1 MCIAISVAPAFC
13 LLEAIGSNLFVF
25 PIILL
30 KPVSIVTIIVDQLT
44 VIFDI

>member
-1 MCIAISVAPAFC
+1 MAPAFC
-13 LLEAIGSNLFVF
+13 LLEAIGSNRFVF
-25 PIILL
+25 SIIFL

>member
-1 MCIAISVAPAFC
+1 MCIDISVAPAFC
-13 LLEAIGSNLFVF
+13 LLEAVGSTLFVF
-25 PIILL
+25 SIIFL